1 MTKISS
7 SPEPRR
13 LAVYDEAVT
22 LEDLCRGRTRY
33 ALIRDMAL
41 NELSDRELALQIGCD
56 LPTLKAF
63 RALYQ
68 TEIAEVISALAGKL
82 AIETA
87 GLWIAKKQNRIAE
100 IQSDVEQ
107 LNAALKWFEYD
118 EDGNLAPQLMA
129 TREHDRLLRAKHFAL
144 GQVASEYAAADK
156 RLGDE
161 SAPPTRYILE
171 IEGFSDEELS

>member
-1 MTKISS
+1 VTKISS

-22 LEDLCRGRTRY
+22 LDDLCRGRTRL

-63 RALYQ
+63 RSLYA
-68 TEIAEVISALAGKL
+68 TEISEVIAGLAGKL
-82 AIETA
+82 AMETA
-87 GLWIAKKQNRIAE
+87 GLWIAKKANRVAE
-100 IQSDVEQ
+100 LQSDVEQ

-118 EDGNLAPQLMA
+118 DEGNLAPMLMA
-129 TREHDRLLRAKHFAL
+129 SREHDRLLRAKHFAL
-144 GQVASEYAAADK
+144 GQAAGEYAAADK
-156 RLGDE
+156 RQTASE
-161 SAPPTRYILE
+161 NPPIRYILE
-171 IEGFSDEELS
+171 MDDDVSEALS

>member
-1 MTKISS
+1 MTKISP

-13 LAVYDEAVT
+13 LAVYDEAIT

-41 NELSDRELALQIGCD
+41 AELSDRELALQIGCD

-68 TEIAEVISALAGKL
+68 TEIAEVVSALAGRL
-82 AIETA
+82 AMETA
-87 GLWIAKKQNRIAE
+87 GLWISKKVNRVAE

-118 EDGNLAPQLMA
+118 DEGNLAPQLMA

-144 GQVASEYAAADK
+144 SQVAGEYSANEK
-156 RLGDE
+156 RAGD
-161 SAPPTRYILE
+161 SDAPPVRYVLE
-171 IEGFSDEELS
+171 MDDDISEALS